1 MIEQLH
7 IQGIGVIVDAQVDLG
22 PGLTVITGE
31 TGAGK
36 TMILSGIELLRGAR
50 AESGQL
56 RESGEQAEVDAVVT
70 VDQERQKLLG
80 DVLEDLGVDIEDDAL
95 IARRTVSGNGR
106 SRAYLS
112 GRPVPVSALTQ
123 VWSVLVSVHGQAD
136 QARLR
141 QAAAQRDLVD
151 RFGGVQVRE
160 ALTAYQAVWRE
171 WKDVEQELSQSR
183 ASLSEGERTSTLLRL
198 GIAEIDEVAPE
209 RGEKDALDA
218 EAAVLEHAGGLRDAA
233 VSARTLLS
241 GQGEDV
247 DTSSV
252 ISMISRAQEH
262 LLSMADVDD
271 RLRELGVR
279 LSHAATEIADIDAEL
294 GDYRRNLDADP
305 ARQAWVEQRR
315 SRLKALCKSY
325 GATVEDVIQ
334 WRAEAKAR
342 VNAVDG
348 GSQRVE
354 ELAQRETLLAQQAQ
368 EAADVLSQRRRDAA
382 ATMAGRVETELH
394 ELSMPEA
401 RIHAE
406 VATDV
411 ADLHLHGADDV
422 RILLAPHPGADPRPI
437 GKGASGG
444 ELSRLALAFEV
455 ALADSAPT
463 PTMIFDEVDAGVG
476 GAVAVEVGRRLS
488 RLAASTQV
496 VVVTHLPQVAAFAD
510 HHLVV
515 EKGSNGAVTA
525 ASVRGVDGDERVAEL
540 VRMLSG
546 LQGSSTGA
554 AHAEELLE
562 VAKRER
568 DGGAPRGVAA
578 PT

>member
-334 WRAEAKAR
+334 
-342 VNAVDG
+342 
-348 GSQRVE
+348 
-354 ELAQRETLLAQQAQ
+354 
-368 EAADVLSQRRRDAA
+368 RRR
-382 ATMAGRVETELH
+382 
-394 ELSMPEA
+394 
-401 RIHAE
+401 
-406 VATDV
+406 
-411 ADLHLHGADDV
+411 
-422 RILLAPHPGADPRPI
+422 PG
-437 GKGASGG
+437 
-444 ELSRLALAFEV
+444 
-455 ALADSAPT
+455 
-463 PTMIFDEVDAGVG
+463 
-476 GAVAVEVGRRLS
+476 
-488 RLAASTQV
+488 
-496 VVVTHLPQVAAFAD
+496 
-510 HHLVV
+510 
-515 EKGSNGAVTA
+515 
-525 ASVRGVDGDERVAEL
+525 
-540 VRMLSG
+540 
-546 LQGSSTGA
+546 
-554 AHAEELLE
+554 
-562 VAKRER
+562 
-568 DGGAPRGVAA
+568 
-578 PT
+578 

>member
-1 MIEQLH
+1 MIEQLR
-7 IQGIGVIVDAQVDLG
+7 IQGIGVIADAQVDLG

-70 VDQERQKLLG
+70 VDEERQQLLG
-80 DVLEDLGVDIEDDAL
+80 DVLEDLGVHIEDDAL

-106 SRAYLS
+106 SRAHLS

-151 RFGGVQVRE
+151 RFGGVRVRE
-160 ALTAYQAVWRE
+160 ALTAYQAVWQE
-171 WKDVEQELSQSR
+171 WKNVEQELSQLR
-183 ASLSEGERTSTLLRL
+183 ASLSESERTSALLRL

-209 RGEKDALDA
+209 RGEDDALNA

-233 VSARTLLS
+233 VSARSLLS

-252 ISMISRAQEH
+252 ISMISRAGEH
-262 LLSMADVDD
+262 LASMADVDD

-294 GDYRRNLDADP
+294 SDYRRNLDADP
-305 ARQAWVEQRR
+305 ARQAWVEERR

-325 GATVEDVIQ
+325 GATVEDVLQ
-334 WRAEAKAR
+334 WRAEAEAR

-354 ELAQRETLLAQQAQ
+354 ELA
-368 EAADVLSQRRRDAA
+368 
-382 ATMAGRVETELH
+382 GR
-394 ELSMPEA
+394 
-401 RIHAE
+401 
-406 VATDV
+406 
-411 ADLHLHGADDV
+411 
-422 RILLAPHPGADPRPI
+422 
-437 GKGASGG
+437 
-444 ELSRLALAFEV
+444 
-455 ALADSAPT
+455 
-463 PTMIFDEVDAGVG
+463 
-476 GAVAVEVGRRLS
+476 
-488 RLAASTQV
+488 
-496 VVVTHLPQVAAFAD
+496 
-510 HHLVV
+510 
-515 EKGSNGAVTA
+515 
-525 ASVRGVDGDERVAEL
+525 
-540 VRMLSG
+540 
-546 LQGSSTGA
+546 
-554 AHAEELLE
+554 EELLAE
-562 VAKRER
+562 QARRALQRFRADFQVER
-568 DGGAPRGVAA
+568 PGRKTFAQGGNPDAADFMGIDPGDENRIAAVIHRQADIAHPVGNPQTPVDFHGPRIMRIALRMVRRRLRFIDQHARHVPPGEIQSQVHTDRPAADDDNRCFDHGV
-578 PT
+578 TSG